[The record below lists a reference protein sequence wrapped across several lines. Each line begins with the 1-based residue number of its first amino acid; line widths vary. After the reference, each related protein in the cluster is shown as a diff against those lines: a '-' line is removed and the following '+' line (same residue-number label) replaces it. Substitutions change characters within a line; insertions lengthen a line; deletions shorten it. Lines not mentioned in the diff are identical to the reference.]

1 MSNTEGDCSTVCPEK
16 WERWEAEPNM
26 EGQEIHFVSLSEL
39 LIVEEGGT
47 NLITT
52 TDLRPT

>member
-1 MSNTEGDCSTVCPEK
+1 MCPEK
-16 WERWEAEPNM
+16 WEWWEVEPNM

-47 NLITT
+47 NLNTT